1 MEDNN
6 LQKFVKVLLLL
17 MRLNN
22 LVKDRFFFT
31 KLNNKIYDF
40 TFAYLQVLLKEGE
53 DINVAQYYILV
64 ERSVVGADLAL
75 EYIKELEY
83 LKLLQSSPLLLQTEL
98 DLLTIKLETL
108 KKKQSIAIKKA
119 IARQIRKESASSV
132 LQSVNKEIIKQE
144 SLTPTKKKI
153 LEYIK
158 SFPNTRTKDII
169 FEFSALSD
177 RTVKRNLIDLIRS
190 GLIKKRIDNKAVYYY
205 SD

>member
-98 DLLTIKLETL
+98 DLLTIKLETS
-108 KKKQSIAIKKA
+108 KKKQGIAIKKA
-119 IARQIRKESASSV
+119 IARQV
-132 LQSVNKEIIKQE
+132 HKEIIKQE

-158 SFPNTRTKDII
+158 SFTNTRTKDII